1 MNLQVQLVEE
11 ENSVQHFKIIGEIDV
26 YTAPKLKE
34 HLAAVEK
41 AVGMQAELDL
51 SEVAYMDSTGLGVF
65 VGFYKAVHATGGH
78 VKITGLNA
86 RLQRLFNITG
96 LGSIMDIVTEEG
108 EDKDATV

>member
-11 ENSVQHFKIIGEIDV
+11 ENRVQHVKIIGEIDV

-34 HLAAVEK
+34 HLTAVEK
-41 AVGMQAELDL
+41 GAGVQAELDL
-51 SEVAYMDSTGLGVF
+51 TDVAYMDSTGIGVF
-65 VGFYKAVHATGGH
+65 VGFYKAVHASGGH

-96 LGSIMDIVTEEG
+96 LGSVMDIVTEEG
-108 EDKDATV
+108 EDKDATI